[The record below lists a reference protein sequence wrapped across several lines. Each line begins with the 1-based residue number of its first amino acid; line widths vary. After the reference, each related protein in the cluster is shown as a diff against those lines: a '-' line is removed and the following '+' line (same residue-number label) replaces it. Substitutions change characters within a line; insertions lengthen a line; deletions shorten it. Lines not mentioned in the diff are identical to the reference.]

1 MYLYYIMTKSVKK
14 QFSGGELSENEFE
27 TYVDAMQAM
36 VVEYENSVN
45 DKRTYKRMIQKIID
59 RYETEDGKLSSKAI
73 EDVVKKE
80 FEIQNVPW
88 SAEMESSDEDPIID
102 FGQKL
107 VLKKNKHNSIKP
119 ILSKR
124 RSTRTAAGG
133 NKKNKRS
140 TRKQQ
145 RFIK

>member
-1 MYLYYIMTKSVKK
+1 MTKSVKK

-27 TYVDAMQAM
+27 KYVDAMQAL
-36 VVEYENSVN
+36 VLEYENSVN
-45 DKRTYKRMIQKIID
+45 DKRTYKRTYKRMIQKIID

-80 FEIQNVPW
+80 FEIQQVPW

-107 VLKKNKHNSIKP
+107 ILKKNKHNSIIP

-124 RSTRTAAGG
+124 RSTRSAAGG